1 MAEAFNLVDC
11 RHLEVNKVSQT
22 LLISL
27 LSETLKAMAQ
37 LNAKLRFLLGESKAV
52 MFESWKALC

>member
-11 RHLEVNKVSQT
+11 RALEVNKVSQT

-27 LSETLKAMAQ
+27 FSETLKAMAQ
-37 LNAKLRFLLGESKAV
+37 LNAKLRFLLGESKAGDV
-52 MFESWKALC
+52 